1 MDATHNHGNADDMG
15 AVTQTI
21 SMALK
26 QYASNSVKGLVQR
39 VLDLEIQIQG
49 IQKLQ
54 NENCDRLQQHALD
67 IDKNL
72 QNIDQN
78 RNGIQQHAQDIDKN
92 LQNIDKNLQNI
103 DQNRNGLQ
111 QHALD
116 IDKNRIGLKRNRNNI
131 DSVRKKKR
139 PREVARIVSEAMQN
153 SAHGIALAFGIVPQ
167 NYAIPHTP
175 QQTHMTLLR
184 TSNTIERFTALGQD
198 HDHHHEHHH
207 DEQDHDEQAAH
218 FDIDTIVHALDFEPL
233 PLSHDP
239 SPATSPSQLPSTSL
253 QGTPSPYK
261 KPQGKHPH
269 CPRHN
274 RRAIWETSA
283 HNPRKGLFKC
293 PIGCRR
299 NSLKV
304 WSHS

>member
-15 AVTQTI
+15 EVTQTL

-26 QYASNSVKGLVQR
+26 QYASHSVKDLGQIVRDLKIQVQS
-39 VLDLEIQIQG
+39 

-54 NENCDRLQQHALD
+54 NENCGRLQQHALD

-78 RNGIQQHAQDIDKN
+78 LQNIDQNRNGLQQHALDIDKN

-139 PREVARIVSEAMQN
+139 PKEIARIVSEAFQN
-153 SAHGIALAFGIVPQ
+153 SAHSIALSFGIVPQ
-167 NYAIPHTP
+167 NTANPHTP

-184 TSNTIERFTALGQD
+184 TSNTIERFTAIG
-198 HDHHHEHHH
+198 HEHG
-207 DEQDHDEQAAH
+207 QDHDEQAAH
-218 FDIDTIVHALDFEPL
+218 YDIDAIVHALDFEPL

-239 SPATSPSQLPSTSL
+239 SPATSPSQLPSTSM

-261 KPQGKHPH
+261 KPHGKHPH

-274 RRAIWETSA
+274 RRANWENSA
-283 HNPRKGLFKC
+283 HHHRKGLFKC
-293 PIGCRR
+293 PNGCRR
-299 NSLKV
+299 NSLKI

>member
-26 QYASNSVKGLVQR
+26 QYASNSVKDLGQIVRDLKIQVQS
-39 VLDLEIQIQG
+39 IQQL
-49 IQKLQ
+49 QK
-54 NENCDRLQQHALD
+54 ENSGRLQQHALD

-72 QNIDQN
+72 HSIDN
-78 RNGIQQHAQDIDKN
+78 N
-92 LQNIDKNLQNI
+92 LQNIDK
-103 DQNRNGLQ
+103 NRNGLQ
-111 QHALD
+111 QHAQD

-139 PREVARIVSEAMQN
+139 PREIARIVSEAMQN
-153 SAHGIALAFGIVPQ
+153 SAHGIALAFDIVPQ
-167 NYAIPHTP
+167 NTANPHTP
-175 QQTHMTLLR
+175 QQTHMTLMR
-184 TSNTIERFTALGQD
+184 TSNTIERFTALGHHD
-198 HDHHHEHHH
+198 DEHDHHHEHHH
-207 DEQDHDEQAAH
+207 EQDHDEQAAH
-218 FDIDTIVHALDFEPL
+218 FHDIQDIDTIVAALPFEPL
-233 PLSHDP
+233 PLSQDP

-269 CPRHN
+269 CPQHN
-274 RRAIWETSA
+274 LRALWEKSA
-283 HNPRKGLFKC
+283 HNLRIGFFKC

-299 NSLKV
+299 NSLKI

>member
-54 NENCDRLQQHALD
+54 NENCGRLQQHALD

-78 RNGIQQHAQDIDKN
+78 LQNIDQNRNGLQQHALD
-92 LQNIDKNLQNI
+92 IDKNLQNI
-103 DQNRNGLQ
+103 DQNHNGLQ

-139 PREVARIVSEAMQN
+139 PKEIARIVSEAFQN
-153 SAHGIALAFGIVPQ
+153 SAHSIALSFGIVPQ
-167 NYAIPHTP
+167 NTANPHTP

-184 TSNTIERFTALGQD
+184 TSNTIERFTAHVHEHGQDHEQD
-198 HDHHHEHHH
+198 HDHHH
-207 DEQDHDEQAAH
+207 EQDHDEQAAH

-233 PLSHDP
+233 PLSQDP
-239 SPATSPSQLPSTSL
+239 SPATT
-253 QGTPSPYK
+253 
-261 KPQGKHPH
+261 KPL
-269 CPRHN
+269 R
-274 RRAIWETSA
+274 
-283 HNPRKGLFKC
+283 
-293 PIGCRR
+293 
-299 NSLKV
+299 
-304 WSHS
+304 